1 MSKKINK
8 INMLNNNRRNR
19 STPLWQSEKMRNIIE
34 SGWEEVWKVAVD
46 RNYTQKSLHRYLESP
61 QRNSSF

>member
-1 MSKKINK
+1 VSKKINK

>member
-1 MSKKINK
+1 
-8 INMLNNNRRNR
+8 MLNNNRRNR